1 MSKFVRID
9 QGKKPKEV
17 VMLNLD
23 LVAIAELSR
32 VDAGE
37 GEQWVNVRFVSAE
50 QMNMGS
56 LHFKTL
62 EEANQWTL
70 KHLGAE
76 L

>member
-32 VDAGE
+32 VDAAK
-37 GEQWVNVRFVSAE
+37 GEQWVNVRFVSV
-50 QMNMGS
+50 
-56 LHFKTL
+56 
-62 EEANQWTL
+62 
-70 KHLGAE
+70 
-76 L
+76 